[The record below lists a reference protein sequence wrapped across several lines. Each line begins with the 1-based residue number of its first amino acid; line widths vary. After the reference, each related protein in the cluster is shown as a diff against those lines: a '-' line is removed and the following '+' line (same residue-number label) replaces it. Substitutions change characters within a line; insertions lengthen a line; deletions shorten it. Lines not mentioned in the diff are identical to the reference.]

1 MENFKEQYNSLSKS
15 EKKCFNDFEELNYQI
30 LVMTLN
36 DLSDYCCVSTAT
48 INRTI
53 NKLGFNNLK
62 AYKKYIKDN
71 LFEPVNDFNQNAKE
85 NILNEIMNINNYD
98 EKGIKSV
105 INIIKNAPKIYVIG
119 FGFTSSIALEL
130 SLNLNNI
137 GYNSLYISDQKM
149 FDLIHCETD
158 SKNDVIIYV
167 SFSGSDMHMEKLSI
181 KQERLRKQVLITA
194 NSKCP
199 IANCCHYILSSNTFN
214 RDQGLNIRIPLIF
227 YTTKIII
234 GLQPS

>member
-1 MENFKEQYNSLSKS
+1 MSNFKDLYPSLSKS

-30 LVMTLN
+30 LVMTLE
-36 DLSDYCCVSTAT
+36 DLSNYCCVSTAT

-62 AYKKYIKDN
+62 SYKEYVKDN
-71 LFEPVNDFNQNAKE
+71 LFEPQKNINKNEKE
-85 NILNEIMNINNYD
+85 TILSEIMNVNNYD
-98 EKGIKSV
+98 EHKINSV
-105 INIIKNAPKIYVIG
+105 VNIINKAQKIYVIG
-119 FGFTSSIALEL
+119 FGFTASIALEL
-130 SLNLNNI
+130 SLNLNNL
-137 GYNSLYISDQKM
+137 GFDSLYISDQKM
-149 FDLIHCETD
+149 FDLIA
-158 SKNDVIIYV
+158 SGANNKNDVIIYV

-181 KQERLRKQVLITA
+181 KQEHLHKQVLITA

-234 GLQPS
+234 GLQP